1 MDRSNGR
8 QSARGTSSTTDSTN
22 CLHRSTSTAASK
34 TSARSFTPTSAGPR
48 SRPAATS
55 ACCWSA
61 YFENIDSQ
69 RGICW
74 RFEDSLSL
82 QRFIKLDVTGA
93 ERGKPETVPDHSS
106 LSRIGCRL
114 GEEVYEQ
121 VFAMVLELCLKHK
134 LLSEEKLT
142 AAVDSTQLEANAA
155 MKSIVRRDTGEDW
168 NQYVRRL
175 MVEAGEAE
183 DVDDPTDEEVRRFD
197 QKRSKKN
204 GGPGKKTSNKEWV
217 STTDPSAE
225 ITKMKDGRTHLAYK
239 AEHVIDLNSEVILAA
254 HITKATASDSS
265 TLTESLGKATRNLE
279 NAEGSQLHHPAY
291 ISKRLVAD
299 KGYHSFGSVGRVLRD
314 RLPDVHPGEKAQF
327 EDRQTPLDRQDRRG
341 VPGSSAESTSVWAGP
356 KGNSISE
363 SEANEW
369 NGASPTC
376 ARQAAVDE
384 VGSKASKK
392 FASDTRW
399 RPRRGTWDW

>member
-1 MDRSNGR
+1 MS
-8 QSARGTSSTTDSTN
+8 
-22 CLHRSTSTAASK
+22 
-34 TSARSFTPTSAGPR
+34 GPR
-48 SRPAATS
+48 HIFYDRLNELLASIDFDRRVEDLCEKFYTDFGRPS
-55 ACCWSA
+55 IPPGRYFRMLFVG
-61 YFENIDSQ
+61 YFEDIGSQ

-183 DVDDPTDEEVRRFD
+183 DIDDPTDEDVRRFD

-225 ITKMKDGRTHLAYK
+225 ITKMKDGRTHLGLQSRARHRSRAVK
-239 AEHVIDLNSEVILAA
+239 
-254 HITKATASDSS
+254 
-265 TLTESLGKATRNLE
+265 
-279 NAEGSQLHHPAY
+279 
-291 ISKRLVAD
+291 
-299 KGYHSFGSVGRVLRD
+299 SFWR
-314 RLPDVHPGEKAQF
+314 P
-327 EDRQTPLDRQDRRG
+327 T
-341 VPGSSAESTSVWAGP
+341 
-356 KGNSISE
+356 
-363 SEANEW
+363 
-369 NGASPTC
+369 SPT
-376 ARQAAVDE
+376 
-384 VGSKASKK
+384 
-392 FASDTRW
+392 
-399 RPRRGTWDW
+399 RPRRIPRR